1 MLHVYYCEYR
11 VCGNFASR
19 YVVASNKS
27 KVVELIVLHYKTL
40 SPYLTVS
47 DINVRDIE
55 FISSQTINNLHKNLH
70 GNY

>member
-27 KVVELIVLHYKTL
+27 K
-40 SPYLTVS
+40 
-47 DINVRDIE
+47 
-55 FISSQTINNLHKNLH
+55 SSRTYSLAL
-70 GNY
+70 